1 MTSGGYEPTSDPQ
14 DPNKHPGAQPYGPPP
29 GYGPPQGYPP
39 QGPGYGTPPPNYGPP
54 QGPPPQYGAPQY
66 GAPQYGAPQY
76 GAPQYGGPQ
85 YGGAPQQP
93 GAPYG
98 SPPAGGPA
106 GYGPPPG
113 YGAPGYPPGFGSS
126 RPQIDIGAA
135 LSYGWRKFSENVGG
149 WLSLAGVIVVAALV
163 FGALMFGVVM
173 ASTTTDRYG
182 YSTGMSGVG
191 IAVMIVL
198 IVAFVIGMLV
208 VQAAGVRGALYEL
221 DGHKP
226 ALKDFFRVG
235 SLGPILLVSL
245 LIALGTLLGSLVI
258 VGGIVVAFLTVWALH
273 FVIDQ
278 RQDAVTAIKSSASAA
293 AANVGQLILL
303 WLVLSAINFVGA
315 LLCYVGLLVTV
326 PVTTIAY
333 AYAYRVA
340 TGGRVAP

>member
-1 MTSGGYEPTSDPQ
+1 MTTGGYESNPDPQ
-14 DPNKHPGAQPYGPPP
+14 DPNKYPGAQPYGPPP

-39 QGPGYGTPPPNYGPP
+39 QGPNYGGPPPGYAPP

-76 GAPQYGGPQ
+76 GGAQ

-93 GAPYG
+93 GPQYG
-98 SPPAGGPA
+98 PPQYGNPA

-113 YGAPGYPPGFGSS
+113 YGAPGGYPPPPGFGPP
-126 RPQIDIGAA
+126 RAQINIGDA
-135 LSYGWRKFSENVGG
+135 LNYGWRKFSENVGG

-191 IAVMIVL
+191 IVVMIVL

-208 VQAAGVRGALYEL
+208 VQAAAVRGALYEL

-245 LIALGTLLGSLVI
+245 LIAVGTLLGSLVI
-258 VGGIVVAFLTVWALH
+258 VGGIIVAFLTVWALH

-333 AYAYRVA
+333 AYAYRVV

>member
-1 MTSGGYEPTSDPQ
+1 MTSGGYEPTPDPQ
-14 DPNKHPGAQPYGPPP
+14 DPNKYPGAQPYGPPP

-39 QGPGYGTPPPNYGPP
+39 GYGAPPPGYGPP

-66 GAPQYGAPQY
+66 G
-76 GAPQYGGPQ
+76 
-85 YGGAPQQP
+85 GAPQQP

-98 SPPAGGPA
+98 PPPGGGPA
-106 GYGPPPG
+106 GYGPPG
-113 YGAPGYPPGFGSS
+113 YGAPGGYPPPGFGSS

-182 YSTGMSGVG
+182 DTTGMSGVG

-235 SLGPILLVSL
+235 SLGPILLASL

-258 VGGIVVAFLTVWALH
+258 VGGIVVAFLTVWTLH

>member
-1 MTSGGYEPTSDPQ
+1 MTSGGYEPTPDPQ
-14 DPNKHPGAQPYGPPP
+14 DPNKYPGAQPYGPPP

-39 QGPGYGTPPPNYGPP
+39 GYGAPPPGYGPP
-54 QGPPPQYGAPQY
+54 QGPP
-66 GAPQYGAPQY
+66 PQYGAPQY

-98 SPPAGGPA
+98 PPPAGGPA

-113 YGAPGYPPGFGSS
+113 YGAPGGYPPPGFGSP

-149 WLSLAGVIVVAALV
+149 WLSLVGVIVVAALV

-182 YSTGMSGVG
+182 DSTGMSGVG

-235 SLGPILLVSL
+235 SLGPILLASL

-258 VGGIVVAFLTVWALH
+258 VGGIVVAFLTVWTLH